1 MTFIPLILPISNAL
15 SMHFLNQ
22 SNKLDKGI
30 LIFYNLL
37 LVLALF
43 FNTGLVQL
51 ARTRLY
57 MYLPYTLIWLML
69 SVVYFL
75 APTVYAGYTVKRL
88 SEKQTYAKQMAT
100 FVAYFSVIYMLL
112 HVRVT
117 SNWQVIQT
125 CKQN

>member
-15 SMHFLNQ
+15 SMHFLNE

-57 MYLPYTLIWLML
+57 MYLPYTLIWLLL
-69 SVVYFL
+69 SLVYFL
-75 APTVYAGYTVKRL
+75 VPTVYAGYTVKRL

>member
-15 SMHFLNQ
+15 SMYFLNE

-57 MYLPYTLIWLML
+57 MYLPYTLIWLLL

-75 APTVYAGYTVKRL
+75 VPTVYAGYTVKRL

>member
-15 SMHFLNQ
+15 SMHFLNE

-37 LVLALF
+37 LILALF
-43 FNTGLVQL
+43 FNTSLVQL

-57 MYLPYTLIWLML
+57 MYLPYTLIWLIL

-75 APTVYAGYTVKRL
+75 VPTVYAGYTVKRL

-125 CKQN
+125 CNQN

>member
-15 SMHFLNQ
+15 SMHFLNE

-57 MYLPYTLIWLML
+57 MYLPYTLIWLLL

-75 APTVYAGYTVKRL
+75 VPTVYAGYTVKRL